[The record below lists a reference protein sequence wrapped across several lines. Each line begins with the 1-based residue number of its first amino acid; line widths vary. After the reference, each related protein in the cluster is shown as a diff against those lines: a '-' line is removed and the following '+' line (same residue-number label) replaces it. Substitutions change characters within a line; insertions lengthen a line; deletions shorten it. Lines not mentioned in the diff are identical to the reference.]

1 MGIRLMP
8 HQMQAVEEMHN
19 GSVLKGDV
27 GSGKSL
33 TAIAYYYM
41 KECRGIPQNFM
52 GMEFKPMENPM
63 DLYIITTA
71 KKRDK
76 LEWEGEG
83 IHFGL
88 FRESDLNGVQMHVD
102 SWNNIDRYE
111 DVTNAFFIFDEQ
123 RLVGSGAWVKAF
135 YKIAAKNKWIVLS
148 ATPGDTWMD
157 YIPMFVAN
165 GFYKN
170 RTEFVR
176 EHVVFS
182 RFSKYPKVERFVEQ
196 RRLER
201 HRDAILVD
209 MPYERHTV
217 RHEKLVLVDY
227 DTELYQQLAKT
238 RFNPE
243 TQEPFRDIA
252 EFFAY
257 CRRITNSDVSRIGE
271 ILRILEKHPR
281 LIIFYNFNYELDI
294 LRQLSGILNGYPVG
308 EWNGQKHEEIPEGD
322 KWIYLVQYTAGAE
335 GWNCVSTDAIAFWSL
350 PYSWRA
356 FHQSKGRIDR
366 LNTKYT
372 DLFYY
377 ILRSASPIDRA
388 IWKTLMTKKSFNEKK
403 YEKELWGD
411 HSPFRK
417 DETIHEES
425 NITPIRR
432 QFSGTPKAA

>member
-1 MGIRLMP
+1 MTIKLMP
-8 HQMQAVEEMHN
+8 HQMMAVNEMHN
-19 GSVLKGDV
+19 GSILKGDV

-41 KECRGIPQNFM
+41 KDCRGVPQNFM
-52 GMEFKPMENPM
+52 GMQFKPMEDPK
-63 DLYIITTA
+63 DLYIVTTA

-76 LEWEGEG
+76 LEWEEEA
-83 IHFGL
+83 IKFGL
-88 FRESDLNGVQMHVD
+88 FRESDLNGVQMHVV
-102 SWNNIDRYE
+102 SWNQIDTIE
-111 DVTNAFFIFDEQ
+111 HITDAFVVFDEQ

-135 YKIAAKNKWIVLS
+135 YKIAAANNWIILS

-157 YIPMFVAN
+157 YIPVFVAN

-170 RTEFVR
+170 RTEFIR
-176 EHVVFS
+176 QHVVFS
-182 RFSKYPKVERFVEQ
+182 RFSKFPKVERFVET
-196 RRLER
+196 RHLEKLR
-201 HRDAILVD
+201 NSILVD
-209 MPYERHTV
+209 MPFERHTV
-217 RHEKLVLVDY
+217 RHEKLVLVEY
-227 DTELYQQLAKT
+227 DADQYREITKT

-257 CRRITNSDVSRIGE
+257 CRRITNSDVSRMGE
-271 ILRILEKHPR
+271 ILRILETHPR
-281 LIIFYNFNYELDI
+281 LIIFYNFNYELDL
-294 LRQLSGILNGYPVG
+294 LRQLGGILNGYPMG
-308 EWNGQKHEEIPEGD
+308 EWNGQKHQEIPEGD

-335 GWNCVSTDAIAFWSL
+335 GWNCVSTNAIAFWSL
-350 PYSWRA
+350 PYSWKA

-388 IWKTLMTKKSFNEKK
+388 IWKTLMTKKSFNEKR

-411 HSPFRK
+411 HSPFTQ
-417 DETIHEES
+417 EEVPHEN

-432 QFSGTPKAA
+432 SFSGTAKAA

>member
-1 MGIRLMP
+1 MIKLMP
-8 HQMQAVEEMHN
+8 HQEQAVLEMHN
-19 GSVLKGDV
+19 GSVLKGEV

-41 KECRGIPQNFM
+41 KVCRGLPKMPGID
-52 GMEFKPMENPM
+52 FKPMENPM

-76 LEWEGEG
+76 FEWEMEG
-83 IHFGL
+83 GHFGL

-102 SWNNIDRYE
+102 SWNNINQYE
-111 DVTNAFFIFDEQ
+111 LVTDAFFIFDEQ

-135 YKIAAKNKWIVLS
+135 LQIAKNNQWIILS

-157 YIPMFVAN
+157 YIPIFIAN

-170 RTEFVR
+170 RTEFIR
-176 EHVVFS
+176 RHVVFS
-182 RFSKYPKVERFVEQ
+182 RFSKFPKVERFVETGY
-196 RRLER
+196 LER
-201 HRDAILVD
+201 LRDKILVD

-217 RHEKLVLVDY
+217 RHENVVMVEYDAQLYKQLV
-227 DTELYQQLAKT
+227 ET

-243 TQEPFRDIA
+243 TEEPFKDVA

-257 CRRITNSDVSRIGE
+257 CRKVTNQDTSRLGE
-271 ILRILEKHPR
+271 ILRILESHPR
-281 LIIFYNFNYELDI
+281 LIIFYNFNYELEI
-294 LRQLSGILNGYPVG
+294 LRTLRTTLNYPLA
-308 EWNGQKHEEIPEGD
+308 EWNGQKHEEIPDTD

-335 GWNCVSTDAIAFWSL
+335 GWNCITTDAIAFYSL
-350 PYSWRA
+350 PYSWKA

-366 LNTKYT
+366 LNTKYV

-388 IWKTLMTKKSFNEKK
+388 IWKTLMTKKSFNEKR
-403 YEKELWGD
+403 YEKELWGSN
-411 HSPFRK
+411 SPFRK
-417 DETIHEES
+417 DETP
-425 NITPIRR
+425 NDNVTPMPSR
-432 QFSGTPKAA
+432 FSGTPKVA

>member
-1 MGIRLMP
+1 MSFKLMA
-8 HQMQAVEEMHN
+8 HQMKAVEEMHN
-19 GSVLKGDV
+19 GSILKGDV
-27 GSGKSL
+27 GSGKTL
-33 TAIAYYYM
+33 TAIAYYYF
-41 KECRGIPQNFM
+41 KECRGIPHAFM
-52 GMEFKPMENPM
+52 GMEFKPMENPK
-63 DLYIITTA
+63 DLYIVTTG

-76 LEWEGEG
+76 MEWEEDA
-83 IHFGL
+83 IKFGL
-88 FRESDLNGVQMHVD
+88 FRESDLNGVQMHVV
-102 SWNNIDRYE
+102 SWNQISHIE
-111 DVTNAFFIFDEQ
+111 HVTDAFVIFDEN
-123 RLVGSGAWVKAF
+123 RLVGSGAWVKSF
-135 YKIAAKNKWIVLS
+135 YKIASNNRWIVLS

-157 YIPMFVAN
+157 YIPNFVAN

-170 RTEFVR
+170 RTEFIR
-176 EHVVFS
+176 QHVVFS
-182 RFSKYPKVERFVEQ
+182 RFSKFPKVERFVETRQ
-196 RRLER
+196 LER
-201 HRDAILVD
+201 LRASVLVE

-217 RHEKLVLVDY
+217 RHEKLVLVEY
-227 DTELYQQLAKT
+227 DAELYAELAKT

-252 EFFAY
+252 EFLAY
-257 CRRITNSDVSRIGE
+257 CRKVTNSDISRVGE

-308 EWNGQKHEEIPEGD
+308 EWNGQKHEEIPDTD
-322 KWIYLVQYTAGAE
+322 KWIYLVQYAAGAE
-335 GWNCVSTDAIAFWSL
+335 GWNCITTNAIAFWSL
-350 PYSWRA
+350 PYSWKA

-388 IWKTLMTKKSFNEKK
+388 IWKTLMTKKSFNEKR

-417 DETIHEES
+417 EES
-425 NITPIRR
+425 PDEIPNITPIRR
-432 QFSGTPKAA
+432 QFSGAAA